1 MRKRNFSEK
10 FFVQKI
16 CLHLVRSI
24 KHKSQTITKL
34 IICQYNCPKIVF
46 LLHQVRSTDRMPA
59 AASTSSPSYAKSSS
73 VETNYKENSLNG
85 SEKSSPVQ
93 SKDSNMQPNLST
105 SAYSSRKSSE
115 VLCIIA
121 VVKLFAEAPHYDY
134 TFLIQIYAFSDEW

>member
-1 MRKRNFSEK
+1 M
-10 FFVQKI
+10 
-16 CLHLVRSI
+16 
-24 KHKSQTITKL
+24 KL
-34 IICQYNCPKIVF
+34 IICQYNGRKILF

-59 AASTSSPSYAKSSS
+59 ASNSSPSYAKSSS

-93 SKDSNMQPNLST
+93 AKDSNMQPNLST

-134 TFLIQIYAFSDEW
+134 TF